1 MLLLTNRKEQAT
13 IHDLYIKHTFVTEDS
28 AGGAAAGSGSGSGS
42 GSFMGDK
49 MILPTFL
56 RS

>member
-1 MLLLTNRKEQAT
+1 MLLLTNREEQLT
-13 IHDLYIKHTFVTEDS
+13 IHDYMKHTFVTEDS
-28 AGGAAAGSGSGSGS
+28 AGGAATGSGSGS

-49 MILPTFL
+49 IILPTFL

>member
-1 MLLLTNRKEQAT
+1 MK
-13 IHDLYIKHTFVTEDS
+13 YTFVTVGS
-28 AGGAAAGSGSGSGS
+28 AGGVAAGSGSGS

-49 MILPTFL
+49 IILPTFL

>member
-1 MLLLTNRKEQAT
+1 MLLLTNREEQLT
-13 IHDLYIKHTFVTEDS
+13 IHDYMKHTFVTEDS
-28 AGGAAAGSGSGSGS
+28 AGGAATGSGS

-49 MILPTFL
+49 IILPTFL